1 MSNSLLIGQIALE
14 MGLLTEEQLRDCLS
28 LQAGQAQA
36 RPIGNVLIENGF
48 LTREKLGTVVA
59 EQHRR
64 MKESVPYA
72 MATKAEAAFG
82 RLVVKSGL
90 VSEEHVNEALR
101 AQQDFAER
109 GTRKRLGE
117 LLVEA
122 GRLIPET
129 VLAVL
134 AKQGKTI
141 RACTFCGAHFN
152 VLIEVADRFPCRKCG
167 MAMADTIATVRV
179 EGTAFLLPAVPLAPA
194 EPPPRTN
201 VPDSFVPPPPPPP
214 RSSVPLSLYVLM
226 GILLAGIGVL
236 LALRLKG

>member
-14 MGLLTEEQLRDCLS
+14 LGLLTEEQLRDCLS

-48 LTREKLGTVVA
+48 LTREKLETAVA

-64 MKESVPYA
+64 MRESVPYA

-82 RLVVKSGL
+82 RLAVKSGL

-129 VLAVL
+129 VLTVL

-167 MAMADTIATVRV
+167 MAMADTIASVHV
-179 EGTAFLLPAVPLAPA
+179 EGTAFLLPAVPLATA
-194 EPPPRTN
+194 APPPA
-201 VPDSFVPPPPPPP
+201 PAPPPPAPPAPPP
-214 RSSVPLSLYVLM
+214 PGIPLSLYVLVLL
-226 GILLAGIGVL
+226 LLAGVAVL
-236 LALRLKG
+236 LVLRVKG